1 MTDKDKIEQIVSDL
15 ENGYESNPHA
25 IEEQKI
31 ILDMKYLINLSIS
44 LLKNNEELRVNKR
57 TTQDNNRILRLENKR
72 HREAIDYVMTA
83 EITHYDSV
91 EQLLADVK
99 YVIEKTL
106 EGEE

>member
-44 LLKNNEELRVNKR
+44 LLKNNEELRVN
-57 TTQDNNRILRLENKR
+57 NRILRLENKR
-72 HREAIDYVMTA
+72 YREAIEYA
-83 EITHYDSV
+83 LENSV
-91 EQLLADVK
+91 LNNRTF
-99 YVIEKTL
+99 EKLTGAL
-106 EGEE
+106 ESESE